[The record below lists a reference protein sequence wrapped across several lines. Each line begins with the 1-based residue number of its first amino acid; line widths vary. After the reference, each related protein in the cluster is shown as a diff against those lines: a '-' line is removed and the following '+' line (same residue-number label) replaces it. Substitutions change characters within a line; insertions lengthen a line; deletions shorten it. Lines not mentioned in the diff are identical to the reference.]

1 MNVLPLLH
9 CLADGEYHSGQD
21 IGRELGVSRAAIWK
35 QMQVIKDLG
44 VGIEAVTGRG
54 YCIPG
59 GLDLLNKERIISAF
73 SELARPLSAHLEVK
87 FSTGS
92 TNTDALACAE
102 AGLSQCLIIAEHQQ
116 AGRGRRGREWVSPF
130 GHNVYMS
137 LLWTFQ
143 SGIAALEGLS
153 LVCAIAVRRT
163 LQNQGV
169 EGVRLKW
176 PNDVYLDSRK
186 AAGILLEVRG
196 DISGPCQLVIGL
208 GVNTWLPPEV
218 AGRIEQPYSDLRSAG
233 LAIVSR
239 NDLAAALVNELVSA
253 LVCFEAQGFE
263 PFREEWMG
271 ADLYVG
277 NKVEIHAGS
286 QVKVGDHAGVDLS
299 GRLLLDTELG
309 RVLVAGGEMMPGLRP
324 ASV

>member
-44 VGIEAVTGRG
+44 VDIEAVTGRG

-59 GLDLLNKERIISAF
+59 GLDLLDKERIVAALDG
-73 SELARPLSAHLEVK
+73 LAVPLAASLEVK

-102 AGLSQCLIIAEHQQ
+102 AGATRCLVIAEHQQ

-163 LQNQGV
+163 LLALGMGGV
-169 EGVRLKW
+169 KLKW

-186 AAGILLEVRG
+186 VAGILLEVRG

-208 GVNTWLPPEV
+208 GVNTWLPPEA
-218 AGRIEQPYSDLRSAG
+218 AGRIGQPFSDLRSAG
-233 LAIVSR
+233 LAVVSR

-253 LVCFEAQGFE
+253 LTCFEMQGFE
-263 PFREEWMG
+263 PFREEWMA

-277 NKVEIHAGS
+277 GKVEIHAGS
-286 QVKVGDHAGVDLS
+286 QVKVGEHAGVDLS

>member
-1 MNVLPLLH
+1 MNVIPLLH
-9 CLADGEYHSGQD
+9 CLADGEYHSGQE

-35 QMQVIKDLG
+35 QMQVIKELG
-44 VGIEAVTGRG
+44 VDIEAVTGRG

-59 GLDLLNKERIISAF
+59 GLDLLDKEKIVSAL
-73 SELARPLSAHLEVK
+73 SELAGSLASGLVVK

-102 AGLSQCLIIAEHQQ
+102 AGASRCVVIAEHQQ

-130 GHNVYMS
+130 GHNIYMS

-163 LQNQGV
+163 LQALGV

-186 AAGILLEVRG
+186 VAGILLEVRG

-208 GVNTWLPPEV
+208 GVNTWLPPDA
-218 AGRIEQPYSDLRSAG
+218 AGCIGQPYNDLRSAG
-233 LAIVSR
+233 LTSVSR
-239 NDLAAALVNELVSA
+239 NRLAAMLINELVSA
-253 LVCFEAQGFE
+253 LACFETQGFE

-277 NKVEIHAGS
+277 GKVEIHAGS
-286 QVKVGDHAGVDLS
+286 QVRVGDHAGVDLS

-324 ASV
+324 ARV

>member
-21 IGRELGVSRAAIWK
+21 IGEKLGVSRAAIWK

-44 VGIEAVTGRG
+44 VDIEAVTGRG

-59 GLDLLNKERIISAF
+59 GLDLLDREQIAAALG
-73 SELARPLSAHLEVK
+73 ELARPLAASLEVK

-102 AGLSQCLIIAEHQQ
+102 AGDSRCLVIAEHQQ
-116 AGRGRRGREWVSPF
+116 SGRGRRGREWISPF
-130 GHNVYMS
+130 GHNIYMS

-163 LQNQGV
+163 LLSLGV
-169 EGVRLKW
+169 EGVKLKW

-186 AAGILLEVRG
+186 VAGILLEVRG

-208 GVNTWLPPEV
+208 GVNTWLPPE
-218 AGRIEQPYSDLRSAG
+218 AASRIGQPFNDLRSAG
-233 LAIVSR
+233 LTVVSR
-239 NDLAAALVNELVSA
+239 NELAASLVNELVSA
-253 LVCFEAQGFE
+253 LVSFEMHGFE
-263 PFREEWMG
+263 PFREEWMA

-277 NKVEIHAGS
+277 NKVEIHAGT